1 MGFSGHACKNVQCG
15 GGSRARAPGAQQV
28 WAIVAPLAPLEARRR
43 DLSPNSPNGARRR
56 CPTAGRR
63 TLNLWFVDE
72 YGSSPLYSS
81 GTGPFTPY
89 STSCASR
96 LTARPLALVMIGD
109 ALPRATRDGTSP
121 TGLSGSRGE
130 PQGVGATSSGGSYST
145 VMLCIHPVQ
154 GPGANGPV
162 AGGPPGR

>member
-1 MGFSGHACKNVQCG
+1 
-15 GGSRARAPGAQQV
+15 
-28 WAIVAPLAPLEARRR
+28 
-43 DLSPNSPNGARRR
+43 
-56 CPTAGRR
+56 
-63 TLNLWFVDE
+63 
-72 YGSSPLYSS
+72 
-81 GTGPFTPY
+81 
-89 STSCASR
+89 
-96 LTARPLALVMIGD
+96 MIGD

-162 AGGPPGR
+162 AGGPPGRYYGPENPIILSDIRVGKGLIECVIESLVSQSHSVSFTPSPASPPYIAS

>member
-1 MGFSGHACKNVQCG
+1 
-15 GGSRARAPGAQQV
+15 
-28 WAIVAPLAPLEARRR
+28 
-43 DLSPNSPNGARRR
+43 
-56 CPTAGRR
+56 
-63 TLNLWFVDE
+63 
-72 YGSSPLYSS
+72 
-81 GTGPFTPY
+81 
-89 STSCASR
+89 
-96 LTARPLALVMIGD
+96 MIGD

-162 AGGPPGR
+162 AGGPPGRYYGPENPGTLQEYQIRKGVKNHAAERLMVAT